1 MVSRR
6 FLVLGAVVVA
16 IALVA
21 GVLLISFLGGAF
33 RPPVDINRVPDLSNS
48 NPQELMP
55 NQLSGQSLIRVID
68 VSEPGDTSFKGE
80 YHDFYLVIGR
90 AANAGVASGIVN
102 DEYLY
107 YQNRGGSI
115 TRTSDWFAYSGEGS
129 VLMWRSGTWFF
140 LVWATNETIR
150 NQAAQALVDH
160 LIDSAK

>member
-16 IALVA
+16 IGLVA
-21 GVLLISFLGGAF
+21 GGLLISFLGGAF
-33 RPPVDINRVPDLSNS
+33 RPPVDITRVPDFSNS

-55 NQLSGQSLIRVID
+55 NQLAGQSLVKVDD
-68 VSEPGDTSFKGE
+68 VSKPGDTSFKGE

-90 AANAGVASGIVN
+90 AANAGVASGIVLN
-102 DEYLY
+102 EYLY

-129 VLMWRSGTWFF
+129 VFMWRSGTWFF
-140 LVWATNETIR
+140 LVWGSNETTR
-150 NQAAQALVDH
+150 NQAAQALVEH
-160 LIDSAK
+160 LIDSAR